1 MELLY
6 KTSLRSLGE
15 ITAANYK
22 FVEGT
27 IIAKIAQFM
36 SLKEPCYGVILV
48 QAEEDFF
55 GFDLLEI
62 GDHISDLNSLNE
74 NGIGIGVII

>member
-1 MELLY
+1 M
-6 KTSLRSLGE
+6 RSLVE
-15 ITAANYK
+15 TTAANYK

-27 IIAKIAQFM
+27 IIANQEKIAQFM

-55 GFDLLEI
+55 GFDLSEI